1 MKKLFVFILFFF
13 TSCGLYEENH
23 RNVKY
28 NLADG
33 TEIGL
38 RMYERQY
45 PLTQR
50 ELIAY
55 AGEYSLKG
63 RDCED
68 AELKNF
74 SDKVWSEI
82 VKQNDLSIVKAGTIF
97 WFQEMLNN
105 ATPKYCTFTYTKKDN
120 GEWTKN

>member
-1 MKKLFVFILFFF
+1 MKKLFVLILFFF

-33 TEIGL
+33 TEVGL

-50 ELIAY
+50 RLTVYGRKA
-55 AGEYSLKG
+55 SLEG

-68 AELKNF
+68 AELNNF

-82 VKQNDLSIVKAGTIF
+82 VKQNDLSNINAGTIF
-97 WFQEMLNN
+97 WSQGMLNP
-105 ATPKYCTFTYTKKDN
+105 ATPKYCTFTYEKKDN
-120 GEWTKN
+120 GEWTKS